1 MSTTHPHPSRSAPSA
16 PHACGLGASHGAS
29 HGDSHRGGAKYGPA
43 TRLDYE
49 KFNHCHGFT
58 RAVYSDAELGK
69 LLPRMTF
76 AWMKAHEAAFAPT
89 SVAWVDKAD
98 GFSFVRRGK
107 VGGGKEDLTAAQR
120 EAIERACWCADDC
133 YSAVIGKEHTL
144 AGLSP

>member
-1 MSTTHPHPSRSAPSA
+1 MIADLAGCVARLSA
-16 PHACGLGASHGAS
+16 HLGLG
-29 HGDSHRGGAKYGPA
+29 
-43 TRLDYE
+43 
-49 KFNHCHGFT
+49 
-58 RAVYSDAELGK
+58 YSDAELGK

-76 AWMKAHEAAFAPT
+76 AWMKEHEAAFAPT